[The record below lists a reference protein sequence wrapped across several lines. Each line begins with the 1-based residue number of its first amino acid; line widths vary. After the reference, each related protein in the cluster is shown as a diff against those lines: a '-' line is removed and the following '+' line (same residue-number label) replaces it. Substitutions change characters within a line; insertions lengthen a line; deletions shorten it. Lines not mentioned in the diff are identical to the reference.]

1 MNYRAHNDL
10 LSQVA
15 ESNYERDEVR
25 RILTGLTEREL
36 DESNA
41 HHSWPAIPRRRKP
54 IGPWLFVFALGFVAF
69 CGAILPMSIHWI
81 FN

>member
-25 RILTGLTEREL
+25 RILTGLTEHEL

-54 IGPWLFVFALGFVAF
+54 IGPWLLILVLAWLAF
-69 CGAILPMSIHWI
+69 CGLFLPWLLH
-81 FN
+81 

>member
-36 DESNA
+36 DESTA
-41 HHSWPAIPRRRKP
+41 LHHSWPAIPRRRKQ
-54 IGPWLFVFALGFVAF
+54 IGPWLFVSVVAWLAF
-69 CGAILPMSIHWI
+69 CGLFLPWLLH
-81 FN
+81 